1 MTTYNEALDKYYKLK
16 TNYETEYDKD
26 KKSLINNTSL
36 SWKEKRNS
44 FHKLKPKCVNCK
56 RAVGTNFSSKYNNKN
71 EARILLAICGDKVH
85 PCNLNINL
93 NVGNFE
99 SLQNIIKNEEI
110 YIKGIKDEIIK
121 IKNSLLFGY
130 ITTETMLDNFN
141 SQKESINNSISILE
155 NYLLKYL
162 DITDNKQIKEQMNKN
177 IEETYIL
184 INSIKE
190 SMKQFDLTSNN
201 QFVKDS
207 VNIYITQLIPKINN
221 INQNLYHDRY
231 VDYNDSTNTYHLIN
245 NKYSIQQLEY
255 DLVTPKINSYS
266 FGMITQKTQKNKVGI
281 ISKSK
286 TQKNKK
292 QLLIIEDSPPSSK

>member
-1 MTTYNEALDKYYKLK
+1 MMTYNEALDKYYKLK

-26 KKSLINNTSL
+26 KKTLINNNRL
-36 SWKEKRNS
+36 SWKEKRNH
-44 FHKLKPKCVNCK
+44 FHKFKPKCVNCK
-56 RAVGTNFSSKYNNKN
+56 RPVGTIFSSKYDRKN
-71 EARILLAICGDKVH
+71 ETRILLAICGDKVH
-85 PCNLNINL
+85 PCNLKINL
-93 NVGNFE
+93 NAGNFE

-110 YIKGIKDEIIK
+110 YIKERKDEIIQ

-130 ITTETMLDNFN
+130 ITTETMIDQFN

-162 DITDNKQIKEQMNKN
+162 DITDNKEIKDQINKN
-177 IEETYIL
+177 MEETYII

-190 SMKQFDLTSNN
+190 SIKQFDLTSDK

-221 INQNLYHDRY
+221 ISKYLYNDRY

-266 FGMITQKTQKNKVGI
+266 FGTTTPKTQKTKVDKISKNKT
-281 ISKSK
+281 K
-286 TQKNKK
+286 KNTKP
-292 QLLIIEDSPPSSK
+292 LLIIEDSSTSSK